1 MNFDSKWSKYW
12 FTSRFTGQLAFASL
26 SHAVKKAIYTA
37 FSVHSVAWP
46 PTIII
51 GVRAPCSLSVNVR
64 FGSDRVFLLSLSTL
78 QVLSEFGLCL
88 IARVQVVECPLNDEK
103 KLSRSDLEFIRHV
116 A

>member
-1 MNFDSKWSKYW
+1 MNLDSKWSKYW

-26 SHAVKKAIYTA
+26 SHAVKKAIYTS
-37 FSVHSVAWP
+37 FSVDSVAWT
-46 PTIII
+46 PTII

-64 FGSDRVFLLSLSTL
+64 FGSDPVFLLSLSTL

-88 IARVQVVECPLNDEK
+88 IERVQVVECPLNDEK
-103 KLSRSDLEFIRHV
+103 KHSGSDLDFVRHV